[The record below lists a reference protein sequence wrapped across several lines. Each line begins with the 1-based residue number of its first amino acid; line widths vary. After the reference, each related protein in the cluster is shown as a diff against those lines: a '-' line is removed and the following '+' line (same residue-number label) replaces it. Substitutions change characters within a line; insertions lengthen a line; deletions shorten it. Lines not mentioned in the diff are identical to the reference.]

1 MASVDII
8 LLKDLIEQKTRKAQE
23 LEYYQQ
29 ELDKL
34 QRKMFFLQKDI
45 EITETIIEAI
55 EKESILDIDEYLL
68 ENNT

>member
-1 MASVDII
+1 MDII

-68 ENNT
+68 ENKT